1 MKSSASLFLLLCLL
15 LQVAMAQ
22 DSFEDI
28 KVKVGK
34 RTCICSFE
42 LDTEG
47 STKQSSG
54 SCDRKCSGSISG
66 LELVNERRIFTLAFA
81 VRKGKMSLKSLLVTP
96 LATTTDLQQVT
107 PTPSCEQSLA
117 CTVQVVQLHPNANR
131 LRGFCG

>member
-22 DSFEDI
+22 DSFE
-28 KVKVGK
+28 
-34 RTCICSFE
+34 
-42 LDTEG
+42 DTEG

-66 LELVNERRIFTLAFA
+66 LELVNERRIYTLAFA
-81 VRKGKMSLKSLLVTP
+81 VRKGQMSLKSLLVTP
-96 LATTTDLQQVT
+96 LATITDLQQVT

-117 CTVQVVQLHPNANR
+117 CNVQLQYKAEHPNANR
-131 LRGFCG
+131 LRGFCGSKSLVGGNC